1 MRIWEKI
8 FDLIRERGMT
18 QKEFSQRTGIAES
31 TISDWKRKGLNPSA
45 DRLPAICKALGV
57 SADELL
63 GRDEYDYSIDSD
75 IEILVEK
82 YRNLDPDM
90 RARLIAYLD
99 GLQNERMVEPHN
111 ITFQRDVMPKWRTC
125 SEDFRKE
132 IPSSTESVC
141 DNKADPVQT
150 DKEFQIRKDL
160 ARRLRRLSRLNRLR
174 LDDSEHASGLNLHL
188 FGYLDFLGLDKLDF
202 IKDYLSHIQPYMI
215 SEIKSQEK
223 FDNAVCVLDEY
234 YRISVYI
241 KVDATKGEEIIVSFH
256 ENNKRGIA
264 KRNLMIRHD
273 DHVYVFADSVGAHV
287 KGTDNYSI
295 NLFIMRGVRTFPLN
309 IAAVKYDDD
318 GFIVRA
324 ASINNA
330 LVEISNRY
338 LEDLYTSDLDFSEID
353 LFSSLRQLSF
363 TSFGNDVFSNISL
376 LIDSLIIQKDTVGR
390 QIADA
395 ALCIYCGSIS
405 MTESD
410 MNELIDTLRQR
421 FSVNSV
427 KALPQILERV
437 EMNLE
442 SRDESRNLSP

>member
-18 QKEFSQRTGIAES
+18 QKEFSRRTGIAES

-90 RARLIAYLD
+90 RARLVAYLD
-99 GLQNERMVEPHN
+99 GLQNER
-111 ITFQRDVMPKWRTC
+111 R
-125 SEDFRKE
+125 EDPPIEK
-132 IPSSTESVC
+132 IC
-141 DNKADPVQT
+141 DNKAVFVQT

-160 ARRLRRLSRLNRLR
+160 ARRLRRLSRLDRLK
-174 LDDSEHASGLNLHL
+174 LDESEHASGINLHL
-188 FGYLDFLGLDKLDF
+188 FGYLVFLGLDKLDF

-215 SEIKSQEK
+215 SEIRSQEK
-223 FDNAVCVLDEY
+223 FDNAICVLDEY

-256 ENNKRGIA
+256 ENNKGGIA

-273 DHVYVFADSVGAHV
+273 DYIYVFADSIGSYVE
-287 KGTDNYSI
+287 GTDNYSI

-309 IAAVKYDDD
+309 IAAVKYDND
-318 GFIVRA
+318 GFLVRA
-324 ASINNA
+324 SSINNA

-338 LEDLYTSDLDFSEID
+338 LEDLYTSDLDFSGID

-395 ALCIYCGSIS
+395 ALCIYCGNIS
-405 MTESD
+405 LTESGV
-410 MNELIDTLRQR
+410 NELIDTLRQR

-427 KALPQILERV
+427 KVLPQILERV
-437 EMNLE
+437 EMNLKI
-442 SRDESRNLSP
+442 SG